1 MQHIGVRAVLCVC
14 AVWLCST
21 RLFSLGTN
29 PGNWTL
35 KPARVAPGVHSAS
48 MYVPALCRPA
58 TRSCIRHALLSVPA
72 PPCAWGRQGLGACAF
87 GNDVERVSHTVFR
100 QEGLER
106 KPGLPPP
113 RGENRVEPP
122 AALPLERVATTR
134 CRAVTLLHA
143 SAICLRGRGS
153 HRRQPCWQGWA
164 SRRRCHPPLWCGDTP
179 GGSCRRNHRRQGS
192 ARVGSRGRF
201 RKDGI
206 AHRRAV
212 CLRRESAAQPSW
224 LSGRRPMPRKIHAPP
239 RR

>member
-100 QEGLER
+100 QEGL
-106 KPGLPPP
+106 
-113 RGENRVEPP
+113 
-122 AALPLERVATTR
+122 
-134 CRAVTLLHA
+134 
-143 SAICLRGRGS
+143 
-153 HRRQPCWQGWA
+153 
-164 SRRRCHPPLWCGDTP
+164 
-179 GGSCRRNHRRQGS
+179 
-192 ARVGSRGRF
+192 
-201 RKDGI
+201 
-206 AHRRAV
+206 
-212 CLRRESAAQPSW
+212 
-224 LSGRRPMPRKIHAPP
+224 
-239 RR
+239 